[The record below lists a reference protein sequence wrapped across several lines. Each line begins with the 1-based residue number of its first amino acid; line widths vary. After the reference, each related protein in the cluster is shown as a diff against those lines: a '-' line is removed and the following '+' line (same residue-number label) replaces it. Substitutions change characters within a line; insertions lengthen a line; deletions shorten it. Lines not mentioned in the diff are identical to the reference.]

1 MSSCAYRGIVVK
13 EKEPLTVDDI
23 QRTVAAVKAERPAYE
38 KMLTFYEKIFLARE
52 KAKELVRLTSIQV
65 PDKLLAMKQK
75 EGFPL
80 TDRAGFTVD
89 MEASEALLR
98 ALFKVAAETNEVLA
112 EAGKK
117 LADALE
123 KGKLDAS
130 TLFSAVLSEASH
142 SFRGLA
148 EELDVGENILAF
160 FGYNSVWPSV
170 SLCAE
175 QLAAYLDDEVS
186 WKKGYCPVCGSPPA
200 LSILRDEGN
209 RFLFCSFC
217 GHEWHTQRIYCPFCN
232 NQDHTK
238 LHYFFG
244 EEEKCYRVDACDV
257 CKKYLKTIDTREL
270 KHPLY
275 PFLEQVSTLHLDLLA
290 REQGLES
297 GSPVWLQT

>member
-1 MSSCAYRGIVVK
+1 MK
-13 EKEPLTVDDI
+13 EKKTLTVDDI

-38 KMLTFYEKIFLARE
+38 ELLAFYEKVFLARE
-52 KAKELVRLTSIQV
+52 KAKELVRLTSIQI
-65 PDKLLAMKQK
+65 PDRLLAMKGK

-80 TDRAGFTVD
+80 TNRGGFTVD

-112 EAGKK
+112 EAGET

-123 KGKLDAS
+123 KGRLDAAR
-130 TLFSAVLSEASH
+130 LFAAVLSEDSQGFH
-142 SFRGLA
+142 GLA
-148 EELDVGENILAF
+148 EEFDVDENVLAF

-170 SLCAE
+170 SLCTE
-175 QLAAYLDDEVS
+175 QLTAYLDDGVS

-200 LSILRDEGN
+200 LSILREAGK

-217 GHEWHTQRIYCPFCN
+217 GHEWHTQRMYCPFCN

-244 EEEKCYRVDACDV
+244 EEEKCYRVDVCDV
-257 CKKYLKTIDTREL
+257 CKKYLKTIDAREL
-270 KHPLY
+270 KHSLY

-290 REQGLES
+290 LEQGLES
-297 GSPVWLQT
+297 GSPLWLQT

>member
-1 MSSCAYRGIVVK
+1 MVK
-13 EKEPLTVDDI
+13 EKKTLTAADI
-23 QRTVAAVKAERPAYE
+23 QKAVAAVKAERPAYE
-38 KMLTFYEKIFLARE
+38 ELLEFYEKVFLAQE
-52 KAKELVRLTSIQV
+52 KAKEQVRLTSIRI
-65 PDKLLAMKQK
+65 PDELLAMKRK
-75 EGFPL
+75 EGLPL

-89 MEASEALLR
+89 VEGSEVLLR
-98 ALFKVAAETNEVLA
+98 ALFKVAAGTNEALA

-117 LADALE
+117 LADALD

-130 TLFSAVLSEASH
+130 TLFAPVLSEDSQGFH
-142 SFRGLA
+142 GLA
-148 EELDVGENILAF
+148 EELDVDENILAF

-170 SLCAE
+170 SLCTE
-175 QLAAYLDDEVS
+175 KLTAYLDDGVS

-217 GHEWHTQRIYCPFCN
+217 GHEWRSQRIYCPFCD

-244 EEEKCYRVDACDV
+244 EEEKCYRVDVCDV
-257 CKKYLKTIDTREL
+257 CKKYLKSVDVREL

-275 PFLEQVSTLHLDLLA
+275 PLLEQVSTLHLDLLA

-297 GSPVWLQT
+297 GSPLWLPT